1 MPNGLNSNVK
11 LFADDTSLFSV
22 VHKIS
27 DSANLLNSDLSKINE
42 WALQWKM
49 SFNPDPIKQAQ
60 EIIFSRKTS
69 KKNHPGLM
77 FNNNIVNLTTNH
89 KHLGM
94 IFDSMLSFG
103 DHVKSVL
110 KIISKTVGLLRKFQG
125 ILPRTSLITIY
136 KSFARPHLDY
146 GDIIYDQAFNQPFHQ
161 RIESIQYNA
170 AIAITGAIRGTS
182 SEKLYQELGL
192 ESLRSRRWLR
202 KLCLFYKTYKNKSPY
217 LYDLFPDR
225 VKFYSTRSSQINN
238 ISNIKTRSNFFRNS
252 FFPSTITEWN
262 KLDRDIRNSD
272 SLNIFKLSL
281 LKFVRP
287 VANSVFDI
295 NNPYGL
301 KLLTRLR
308 LGLSHLHYHKFR
320 HNFQDCINPICVCGL
335 ETETTTHFLLYCPLF
350 QSARQSLLMSIKKI
364 DESILKK
371 HDELITKTLLYGDD
385 KFGLSCN
392 KSIKSSTTQFSVST
406 ERFSNSLA

>member
-22 VHKIS
+22 VDDIT

-69 KKNHPGLM
+69 KRNHPGLM
-77 FNNNIVNLTTNH
+77 FDNNIVNLTTNH

-94 IFDSMLSFG
+94 IFDS
-103 DHVKSVL
+103 K
-110 KIISKTVGLLRKFQG
+110 K
-125 ILPRTSLITIY
+125 TSLITIY
-136 KSFARPHLDY
+136 KLFARPHLDY
-146 GDIIYDQAFNQPFHQ
+146 DDIIYDQTFNESFHQ

-170 AIAITGAIRGTS
+170 AIAITGAIKGTS
-182 SEKLYQELGL
+182 SERFYQELGL
-192 ESLRSRRWLR
+192 ESLRSRSRRWLR
-202 KLCLFYKTYKNKSPY
+202 KLCLFYKIYKNKSPSY
-217 LYDLFPDR
+217 LYDLIPDR
-225 VKFYSTRSSQINN
+225 VKFYSARSSQIDN
-238 ISNIKTRSNFFRNS
+238 ISNIKTSSNFFRNS

-262 KLDRDIRNSD
+262 KLDCDIRNSD
-272 SLNIFKLSL
+272 SLNIFKLLL

-287 VANSVFDI
+287 LANSVFDI

-308 LGLSHLHYHKFR
+308 LDLSHLRYH
-320 HNFQDCINPICVCGL
+320 
-335 ETETTTHFLLYCPLF
+335 
-350 QSARQSLLMSIKKI
+350 
-364 DESILKK
+364 
-371 HDELITKTLLYGDD
+371 
-385 KFGLSCN
+385 
-392 KSIKSSTTQFSVST
+392 
-406 ERFSNSLA
+406 